1 MIKSYDTGHFAVK
14 CFYSDNYSFPL
25 PEGHPFPMHKYADA
39 AENLVARKVIADS
52 ELIDPGLAQEED
64 ILRVHTPEYLSAI
77 KNGSLPPQETRR
89 MGFPWS
95 ERLYVRARAAVA
107 GTIAA
112 IEAAC
117 EDGIGCNLAD
127 GTHHAFPDRGEGYC
141 VLNDVAIAI
150 RKLQARDKDI
160 RVIIVD
166 LDAHQGNGTNFILK
180 QDPNIF
186 CYSIHVGAN
195 YPSRKFEG
203 DQDIELDRW
212 VTGDDYLR
220 RLKETLPIAV
230 ERFKPDLAIYLGG
243 VDVHEDDRFGQM
255 KLTTK
260 DMRERDLFTMSL
272 LRRQSLPLATVF
284 GGGYNKDRELTP
296 LLHCQTVGLAAHIHR
311 GQLNIE
317 V

>member
-1 MIKSYDTGHFAVK
+1 MK

-25 PEGHPFPMHKYADA
+25 PEGHPFPMHKYEDA
-39 AENLVARKVIADS
+39 AKHLVASNVIAASD
-52 ELIDPGLAQEED
+52 LIDAGLAEEAD
-64 ILRVHTPEYLSAI
+64 ILRVHTPAYLSAI
-77 KNGSLPPQETRR
+77 KNGTLPPQETRR

-112 IEAAC
+112 ITAARQ
-117 EDGIGCNLAD
+117 DGIGCNLAG

-150 RKLQARDKDI
+150 RKLQADEPDI

-180 QDPNIF
+180 EDTQVY
-186 CYSIHVGAN
+186 CYSMHVGAN

-203 DQDIELDRW
+203 DEDIALDRF
-212 VTGDDYLR
+212 VKGEEYLG
-220 RLKETLPIAV
+220 RLKSTLPATLQA
-230 ERFKPDLAIYLGG
+230 FKPDLAIYLGG

-255 KLTTK
+255 KLSTG
-260 DMRERDLFTMSL
+260 DMHERDRYTMSL
-272 LRRQSLPLATVF
+272 LRSQNLPLATVF
-284 GGGYNKDRELTP
+284 GGGYNKDRALTP
-296 LLHCQTVGLAAHIHR
+296 LLHCQTVSLAAGLA
-311 GQLNIE
+311 GP
-317 V
+317 